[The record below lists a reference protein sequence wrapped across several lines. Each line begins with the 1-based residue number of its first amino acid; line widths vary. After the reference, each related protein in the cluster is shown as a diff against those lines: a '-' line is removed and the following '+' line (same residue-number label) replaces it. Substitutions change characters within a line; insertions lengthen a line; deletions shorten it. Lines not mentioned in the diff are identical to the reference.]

1 MAARE
6 YHPQQL
12 RQLNIR
18 PKRPTHP
25 PLTGILSQH
34 PPSSPTHR
42 YEVCFLNAS
51 PLNFSSSVSCS
62 MSGRLLNVS
71 LQQPMAA
78 SSEPAP
84 DSESPPSAP
93 REARRPLKPPVA
105 GLVRSFAWGSM
116 LVGPRCLA
124 PRWTPFSPRLESG
137 HRCRCGTGELKR
149 LAGIKNVFFSG
160 LTVVISDNDRFYI
173 L

>member
-1 MAARE
+1 MGESKGNLQNMSVAGIHARTRTPV
-6 YHPQQL
+6 Y
-12 RQLNIR
+12 
-18 PKRPTHP
+18 P
-25 PLTGILSQH
+25 PLTSILSQH
-34 PPSSPTHR
+34 PPSYPTHR

-71 LQQPMAA
+71 LQQPTPA

-105 GLVRSFAWGSM
+105 GLVVRSFAWGSM
-116 LVGPRCLA
+116 LVGPRCL
-124 PRWTPFSPRLESG
+124 SPRAGPPSPPGCE
-137 HRCRCGTGELKR
+137 GTQMPVALTGLNGTFR
-149 LAGIKNVFFSG
+149 FSA
-160 LTVVISDNDRFYI
+160 V
-173 L
+173 